1 MDDDWG
7 YSHFRKPPNG
17 PNDVETPYETLVS
30 GGMLNIRRMGSLS
43 IQFSRNRGVEPQFR
57 KMNVEVKPSTN
68 RKSKSQTKY
77 KYIYII
83 YIHIYIYIYI
93 YVYIYKYT

>member
-7 YSHFRKPPNG
+7 YCHFRKPPNG
-17 PNDVETPYETLVS
+17 PNDVDTPYETLVS

-43 IQFSRNRGVEPQFR
+43 IQFSRNWGVEPQFR

-77 KYIYII
+77 KYIYIYNI
-83 YIHIYIYIYI
+83 HTHIHIHIYIYIY
-93 YVYIYKYT
+93 KYT